1 MEVILNL
8 VIYTFITGSIYCV
21 IALGFSLVFGVAEV
35 LNLMHGV
42 YYMISGYFVYTYY
55 MVFND
60 MTIAVVLAILSTTA
74 FGAISY
80 IIIYPALESPFKT
93 LISTFAVGGAVSE
106 ILFIVYGVTTYGIP
120 NILPGGFMVLNIP
133 VIKQAVL
140 AAGIALLVFGCFIL
154 FLKRSDMGRAMRAV
168 AQNEDIAKLCG
179 IDINVVKF
187 TTITTAAFLSS
198 VAGAFYLPLQ
208 SLHPALWMKIT
219 VLSFVIVVLGG
230 MGSFGGLLMS
240 SYIIAFTEYA
250 TTLSFAEGSYIKTG
264 VYLLIM
270 VVILMFRPQGLFG
283 KNLGPLEVQV

>member
-1 MEVILNL
+1 MEVVLNL
-8 VIYTFITGSIYCV
+8 IIYTFITGSIYCV

-55 MVFND
+55 MVFHD
-60 MTIAVVLAILSTTA
+60 MTIAVLLAILSTTA
-74 FGAISY
+74 FGALSY
-80 IIIYPALESPFKT
+80 VIIYPALASPFKT
-93 LISTFAVGGAVSE
+93 LLSTFAVGGAVSE
-106 ILFIVYGVTTYGIP
+106 ILFIVYGVTTYGLP
-120 NILPGGFMVLNIP
+120 NILPGGFMILHIP

-140 AAGIALLVFGCFIL
+140 AAGVALSVFGCFIL
-154 FLKRSDMGRAMRAV
+154 FLNKSAIGRAMRAV
-168 AQNEDIAKLCG
+168 AQNEEVAKLSG

-187 TTITTAAFLSS
+187 VTITIAAFLSS
-198 VAGAFYLPLQ
+198 VAGALYLPLQ
-208 SLHPALWMKIT
+208 SLNPAIWMKIT

-230 MGSFGGLLMS
+230 MGSFGGVLLS

-250 TTLSFAEGSYIKTG
+250 TTLSFAEGSYIKSG

-283 KNLGPLEVQV
+283 KSLGPLEVQV